1 MPTIGELLAKSDIVL
16 VGNKYDETLE
26 ALQAA
31 VADRLVID
39 LARILPGAKS
49 GGSYQGICW

>member
-1 MPTIGELLAKSDIVL
+1 MELINL
-16 VGNKYDETLE
+16 LE
-26 ALQAA
+26 RLHRFEAAQALQAA

-39 LARILPGAKS
+39 LARIMPGAKS